1 MKWILIILITAF
13 CSAQVTLTEEESKK
27 IAINVQNLQVEVDSL
42 KNIVNLQNKLIYI
55 HKEVIFSDSTLTVRL
70 EEKIDDMYLALD
82 DDWPV
87 GLDYDGSKVKIGKT
101 EMKEDSKILFDH
113 LRNLKNKDSHED

>member
-1 MKWILIILITAF
+1 MG
-13 CSAQVTLTEEESKK
+13 
-27 IAINVQNLQVEVDSL
+27 
-42 KNIVNLQNKLIYI
+42 KNTIDIDIDK
-55 HKEVIFSDSTLTVRL
+55 RL
-70 EEKIDDMYLALD
+70 EEKIDEMYEALN

>member
-1 MKWILIILITAF
+1 MQSMDRIHRLGMNIKTQVYYHLIMGKGTIDEDID
-13 CSAQVTLTEEESKK
+13 K
-27 IAINVQNLQVEVDSL
+27 
-42 KNIVNLQNKLIYI
+42 
-55 HKEVIFSDSTLTVRL
+55 RL